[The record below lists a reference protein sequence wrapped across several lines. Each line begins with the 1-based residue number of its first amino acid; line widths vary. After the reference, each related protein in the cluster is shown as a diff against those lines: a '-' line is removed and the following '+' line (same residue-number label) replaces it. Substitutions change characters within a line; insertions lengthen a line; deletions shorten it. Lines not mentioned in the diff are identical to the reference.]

1 MLVSHTHTHTPNLRE
16 KALNDKEVIYMHV
29 LAGRLKQSSKP
40 LRALLFLNMAAKRPP
55 ILNLERSLGLVE
67 ILTQILLI
75 CSHVYQDAPHTGDE
89 VKAALIIVDKNV
101 LQDRNGRCH
110 LTFAAKH

>member
-1 MLVSHTHTHTPNLRE
+1 MNKLNTTISLSLTHSLTQ
-16 KALNDKEVIYMHV
+16 ALNACPSRE
-29 LAGRLKQSSKP
+29 AQTELKTPESTSLLKHGGQEATKTQS
-40 LRALLFLNMAAKRPP
+40 

-101 LQDRNGRCH
+101 PQDRNGRCH